1 MTRAAPLARAREHA
15 QEHRQDRSR
24 LYSTTQL
31 AEDAGITARTV
42 RFYES
47 RELLMPQLAGSTRVY
62 THSDRARL
70 QIILRG
76 KRLGFSLDEIQEYL
90 ALYDSDPDHIGQVL
104 HIRHKAHQRAD
115 QLRAKLKD
123 IEDSLHEL
131 EQIERDA
138 IQRLNSKGVDPDLP
152 PPALTHTHHTKTFKK
167 GMDP

>member
-1 MTRAAPLARAREHA
+1 MNPAAELMRIEKSERF
-15 QEHRQDRSR
+15 
-24 LYSTTQL
+24 YSTKQL
-31 AEDAGITARTV
+31 AEDAGVTARTV

-47 RELLMPQLAGSTRVY
+47 RGLLSPQFAGSTRVY

-90 ALYDSDPDHIGQVL
+90 NLYDVDAEHIGQVR
-104 HIRHKAHQRAD
+104 HIRHKARERAND
-115 QLRAKLKD
+115 LRTKLKD
-123 IEDSLHEL
+123 IEDSLKEL

-138 IQRLNSKGVDPDLP
+138 IDRLRSKGADPDT
-152 PPALTHTHHTKTFKK
+152 PAPSLTSTIRTETQKK